1 MLIAFVCSMFTD
13 GHPPPASKQAVKDLP
28 TVKTSAEQQGC
39 FLLHFRY
46 CFYLLIYIY
55 IYIYIYCVHLM
66 DTSYMMELQI

>member
-46 CFYLLIYIY
+46 CFYLLI
-55 IYIYIYCVHLM
+55 CLM

>member
-55 IYIYIYCVHLM
+55 ILRPFNGHLIH
-66 DTSYMMELQI
+66 DGIANLV